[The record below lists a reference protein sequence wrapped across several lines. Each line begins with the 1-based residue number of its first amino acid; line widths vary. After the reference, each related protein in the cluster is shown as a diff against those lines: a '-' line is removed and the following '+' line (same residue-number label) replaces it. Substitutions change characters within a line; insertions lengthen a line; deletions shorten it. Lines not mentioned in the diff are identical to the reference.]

1 MSSLVR
7 RIVPVFR
14 VPALIELFAM
24 RSCFRVSVLVV
35 LLSAVLALS
44 GARSVDAQTQRA
56 VRADTLYTMT
66 GGPIQNG
73 VVLIEGATIEEVGPA
88 SEVSIPESAEVHEA
102 SVVTPGLIDP
112 RGTVGLSGIYNVSA
126 DQDQLETSAPIQPA
140 LRALDAYNPRER
152 LVSFV
157 RQLGVTTVHT
167 GHAPGAL
174 ISGQTATFSTT
185 GETVEESLR
194 DSLTT
199 VAFTVGPDAQ
209 ARFES
214 PGTRAKGISMLR
226 QALSDAQAS
235 MGDDRGSG
243 TDLDQAV
250 MQKVLRGDVPALVTA
265 HRAHDI
271 QTALRLQEEF
281 GFELI
286 LDGAAEAYLMT
297 DEIKEAGVPVIL
309 HPTMARPSGT
319 TKNAAFT
326 TAAALHE
333 VDIPVAIQSGWEP
346 YVPKTRIVLYEA
358 AVAAANGLP
367 RPAALASITRNAA
380 QILNLENV
388 GTIEPGMAADLAL
401 FDGDPFEYTT
411 HVCTV
416 LSGGQVVSDECK

>member
-1 MSSLVR
+1 MT
-7 RIVPVFR
+7 
-14 VPALIELFAM
+14 
-24 RSCFRVSVLVV
+24 RS
-35 LLSAVLALS
+35 
-44 GARSVDAQTQRA
+44 
-56 VRADTLYTMT
+56 
-66 GGPIQNG
+66 PIQNG
-73 VVLIEGATIEEVGPA
+73 VVLVEGSTIDEVGPA
-88 SEVSIPESAEVHEA
+88 SEVSIPASAEVHEA

-126 DQDQLETSAPIQPA
+126 DQDQLETSEPMQPA

-185 GETVEESLR
+185 GETVEEALR
-194 DSLTT
+194 DPLTA

-226 QALSDAQAS
+226 QALSDAQVS
-235 MGDDRGSG
+235 MDDGNASG

-250 MQKVLRGDVPALVTA
+250 LRKVLRGDVPALVTA

-271 QTALRLQEEF
+271 QTALRLQKEF

-309 HPTMARPSGT
+309 HPTMARPGGT
-319 TKNAAFT
+319 AENAAFT

-333 VDIPVAIQSGWEP
+333 ADIPVAIQSGWEP

-358 AVAAANGLP
+358 ALAAANGLP
-367 RPAALASITRNAA
+367 REAALASITSEAA
-380 QILNLENV
+380 QILDLENV
-388 GTIEPGMAADLAL
+388 GTIEPGMTADLAL

-416 LSGGQVVSDECK
+416 FSGGEVVSDECK

>member
-1 MSSLVR
+1 MCSR
-7 RIVPVFR
+7 FR
-14 VPALIELFAM
+14 VP
-24 RSCFRVSVLVV
+24 VLLV
-35 LLSAVLALS
+35 LLSVGLLLLGGRSAV
-44 GARSVDAQTQRA
+44 AQPQHA

-66 GGPIQNG
+66 GAPIQNG
-73 VVLIEGATIEEVGPA
+73 VVLIDGSTIEEVGPA
-88 SEVSIPESAEVHEA
+88 SEVSIPASAEVHEA

-112 RGTVGLSGIYNVSA
+112 RGTVGLSGIYNVPA
-126 DQDQLETSAPIQPA
+126 DQDQLETSEPMQPA

-226 QALSDAQAS
+226 QALTDAQAS
-235 MGDDRGSG
+235 MGDENGSE
-243 TDLDQAV
+243 TDLDQV
-250 MQKVLRGDVPALVTA
+250 VLRKVLRGDLPALVTA

-281 GFELI
+281 GIEMI

-319 TKNAAFT
+319 ADNAAFT
-326 TAAALHE
+326 TAGALHDAE
-333 VDIPVAIQSGWEP
+333 VPVAIQSGWEP

-358 AVAAANGLP
+358 AIAAANGLP
-367 RPAALASITRNAA
+367 RDAALASITRNAA
-380 QILNLENV
+380 QILGLENV

-411 HVCTV
+411 HVCSV